1 MLLRNVV
8 SESRD
13 KVDARIVV
21 GPGKLGGRKVSG
33 ASVGMKA
40 EFGYM
45 LPGIAASEV
54 DWFNLHERARAG
66 LRIPKSF
73 ERKED
78 GRIVQVGTEMVKGSL
93 REGDYSHFPSLRV
106 PEGGIAVVGLG
117 R

>member
-1 MLLRNVV
+1 MEGVFQ
-8 SESRD
+8 D
-13 KVDARIVV
+13 
-21 GPGKLGGRKVSG
+21 
-33 ASVGMKA
+33 
-40 EFGYM
+40 
-45 LPGIAASEV
+45 GIAASEV

-73 ERKED
+73 ELKED